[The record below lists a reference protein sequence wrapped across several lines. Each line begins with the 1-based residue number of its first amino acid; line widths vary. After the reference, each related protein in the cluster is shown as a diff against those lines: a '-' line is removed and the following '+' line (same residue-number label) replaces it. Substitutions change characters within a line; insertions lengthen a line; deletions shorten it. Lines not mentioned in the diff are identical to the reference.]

1 MVSEI
6 TLKPHYLDI
15 PPSMN
20 AWILTDMC
28 TSAAKDIR
36 CEISLQ
42 LRLYEECTIYIF
54 YLIRLLLTFEMLTLL
69 TTYILCTYM
78 LDLFQCR

>member
-1 MVSEI
+1 MPPSCTPPCPGRNSLRKVITYKCLRSIEI

-15 PPSMN
+15 PAFMN

-54 YLIRLLLTFEMLTLL
+54 YFDI
-69 TTYILCTYM
+69 
-78 LDLFQCR
+78 